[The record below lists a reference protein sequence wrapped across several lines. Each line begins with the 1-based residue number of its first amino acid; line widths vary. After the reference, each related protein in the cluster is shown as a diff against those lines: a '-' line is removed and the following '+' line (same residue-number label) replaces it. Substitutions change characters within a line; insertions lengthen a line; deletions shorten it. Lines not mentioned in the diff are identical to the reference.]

1 MKKTKKSEILF
12 MRHARQMF
20 NICLRIT
27 ANKQDAEDI
36 LQEAFIKA
44 YTKYDSLKSE
54 AAFYTWLRRIVI
66 NEAISFKRGKIY
78 FPETD
83 LAGIEQDDDDEW
95 NYSNISF
102 DTINEE
108 IKKLPDGA
116 RLVFNLHL
124 LENYSHK
131 EIAQMLEISESTS
144 KSQYHRA
151 KKLLKKNLKEKYLIE
166 NEF

>member
-1 MKKTKKSEILF
+1 

-36 LQEAFIKA
+36 IQEAFIKA

-54 AAFYTWLRRIVI
+54 AAFYSWLRRIVV

-83 LAGIEQDDDDEW
+83 LTSIESENKNNDEW

-116 RLVFNLHL
+116 RLIFNLHL

-151 KKLLKKNLKEKYLIE
+151 KELLKKELKEKYLIE
-166 NEF
+166 KEF

>member
-1 MKKTKKSEILF
+1 
-12 MRHARQMF
+12 MRYARQMF

-54 AAFYTWLRRIVI
+54 AAFYSWLRRIVV

-83 LAGIEQDDDDEW
+83 LASIEQEDNDDW
-95 NYSNISF
+95 NYSTISF
-102 DTINEE
+102 DTLNEE

-151 KKLLKKNLKEKYLIE
+151 KELLKRELKEKYLIE
-166 NEF
+166 NRF